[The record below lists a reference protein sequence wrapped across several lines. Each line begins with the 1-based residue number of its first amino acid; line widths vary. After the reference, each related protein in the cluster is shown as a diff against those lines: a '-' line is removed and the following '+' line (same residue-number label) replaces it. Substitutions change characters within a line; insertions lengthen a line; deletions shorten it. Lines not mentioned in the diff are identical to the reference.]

1 MKRTIALIL
10 FVLLLTGLAACSRE
24 ESDVAQTPSP
34 TVPAASSSSDT
45 SLTGQKEPPASGTD
59 AAPSGNYAA
68 ALEYVGR
75 PVSELYA
82 ALGQP
87 VETPS
92 YGPSCLTEG
101 AEDGILTYEDFYV
114 WTVRTADEELVHDV
128 YPAE

>member
-24 ESDVAQTPSP
+24 ESGVAQTPSP

-45 SLTGQKEPPASGTD
+45 SL
-59 AAPSGNYAA
+59 A